1 MTNPDCETVALCG
14 KYFDKE
20 HLHKLMPCWV
30 GFFELQTTRFKSH
43 TYIENYNVKHSKG
56 VNSHADSDDV
66 SVRDTWLWDKWE
78 IPGSLYG
85 VSYPMSSKVSLM
97 KYLFVLE
104 MDNTLNKIMGIGL
117 IRNKLS
123 KNQNIV
129 IYKNSKNAKNNNY
142 IYKSKYHVQ
151 LINPYVCFKLLGIG
165 EDECQHELSRHKSSK
180 VAKQCRQRQY
190 SAVDS
195 DGDGGDG
202 NEKVDISKNERT
214 NSEGVNQ
221 RKGTSL
227 YEDYVGETLVRIL
240 EDFVEPSIFYGKT
253 HLKRGGSFTG
263 LPRRLPHHDR
273 LLRLIID
280 LFVEVNPNRFVEDFL
295 AKQVD
300 HFEEVMRDMGK
311 PVEYT
316 ETKSKVMVSDTEPMM
331 SVSLSSSS

>member
-1 MTNPDCETVALCG
+1 MANLGRETTVPCG

-20 HLHKLMPCWV
+20 YLHKLMPCWV
-30 GFFELQTTRFKSH
+30 GFFEIHTTRFKSH
-43 TYIENYNVKHSKG
+43 TYIENYNVKHNKG
-56 VNSHADSDDV
+56 SCDGGCGGDDA
-66 SVRDTWLWDKWE
+66 RWLWGNYK

-97 KYLFVLE
+97 KYIFVLE
-104 MDNTLNKIMGIGL
+104 MDNTLNKIMGIGF
-117 IRNKLS
+117 IRNKLT

-129 IYKNSKNAKNNNY
+129 IYKGSENAKNNNY

-165 EDECQHELSRHKSSK
+165 EDECKHELSRHKSNK
-180 VAKQCRQRQY
+180 VAKQCRQKQY
-190 SAVDS
+190 NMVDEDE
-195 DGDGGDG
+195 DGDGDMDEGG
-202 NEKVDISKNERT
+202 NGSNRRR
-214 NSEGVNQ
+214 NQ
-221 RKGTSL
+221 RKSASL
-227 YEDYVGETLVRIL
+227 YEDYVSETLVRIL

-263 LPRRLPHHDR
+263 LPRRIPHHDR

-300 HFEEVMRDMGK
+300 RFEEVMKDMDR
-311 PVEYT
+311 PIEYT
-316 ETKSKVMVSDTEPMM
+316 ETTLKAVVHDMDTTIVSA
-331 SVSLSSSS
+331 SLSSSS